1 MMKHL
6 IGICCLLQSLL
17 LIGQEVEHPHSI
29 HHAFIENKGQWDTA
43 VLFKS
48 HFQGGNLWVQQG
60 KLVFHLQDYS
70 AYQNAHGNFNVKE
83 SGADRFRQTVIHL
96 NFAGCNLISSITKST
111 PSEAYYN
118 YFLGNDRSKWASDVR
133 GYAEATLHNLYDGI
147 DLKLIEEQEQLK
159 YEFHV
164 APQTDPKLI
173 QLDYAGHQKLRI
185 DREGNL
191 WIDSELGS
199 IRENKPYAYQILN
212 GKVKTIACDFEISGK
227 TVRFK
232 MGSYDASAPLI
243 IDPVL
248 VFATYCGSVTD
259 NFGMTATYG
268 YDATAYSAG
277 TIYGNG
283 YPTPDN
289 FTYDINSNFTVTNIG
304 DPVTTDVFVS
314 RYSANG
320 TTMLWT
326 TFLGGGNNTHGTETV
341 NSLICDKQNNI
352 YVYGVTSSTDFPTE
366 NAFQS
371 AHAGGTSL
379 AVINNGVNF
388 GTTGTDIYVSN
399 ISANGHFLLGSTY
412 IGGALNDGVNFN
424 VSSGNY
430 SAPSDYD
437 SLTSNYGDQFR
448 GEIMLDSLNNVL
460 VASCTRS
467 TDFPVAHAMQPANA
481 GMQDGVIFKLSNN
494 LSNLLFSTYIGGS
507 KNDACYSVKIDS
519 SYHIVF
525 AGGTSSTNLPGTAGA
540 WQSTYN
546 NGKSDGFVG
555 KLDATDTVLQRIS
568 YVGTANYDQAFF
580 VEIDRNDNVFLLG
593 QSAGG
598 QFPVVNSG
606 FSNAHSSQFIA
617 KLNPDLTALQN
628 STVFGNGSLM
638 TNISPSAFLVDICG
652 NIYVSGW
659 GANILLDSLLNG
671 LSVSSNAFQS
681 TPPNGFDFYL
691 MVLERSFGGLLYGSY
706 IGGNQAREHVDG
718 GTSRFDKNGVVYQS
732 VCGGCGH
739 HSDFPTSQGA
749 WSSQNLSPNC
759 NNLIFKFDFELIPKA
774 EFTADQTIGCSVFEV
789 TLDNTSS
796 ASDSYLW
803 DFGNGDTT
811 SMIFNPTVSY
821 ANPGVYDIYLY
832 VTDSI
837 CLLTDTAHIV
847 ITVTD
852 SLLVDAGD
860 PIALCTPVEITLT
873 GNSSGTGTQ
882 FIWSSSPAFT
892 DTLNTSLSDSTLTL
906 TPQGS
911 GFYYFQVSNAGC
923 SKIDSIEVEF
933 TSSSLVL
940 TGNDSICRDVIT
952 LLTAINQNPA
962 ITFGFVWSPADIIV
976 GPSTNNTVVVDPQET
991 QYIYVLASAS
1001 NGCLIKDSI
1010 LIHVSHIDPL
1020 SVQAFASKNFV
1031 SQGSTVVLSAQPS
1044 GYSYHWTPESGLS
1057 SPNSQQTNALVEQ
1070 TTVYTVEITDGICKR
1085 SDTVEVKS
1093 FEYVCG
1099 DRFVFVPS
1107 AFSPNKDG
1115 ENDVLYVRSALV
1127 ETMLFRVFDR
1137 WGELVFESTKPE
1149 LGWDGTFKGKAL
1161 DPDVYDYYLK
1171 AVCFDGQESLIKGN
1185 VTLLR

>member
-1 MMKHL
+1 MKHL

-17 LIGQEVEHPHSI
+17 LFGQEVEHPHSI
-29 HHAFIENKGQWDTA
+29 HHAFIENKGQWDPA

-70 AYQNAHGNFNVKE
+70 AYQKAHGNFNMRE
-83 SGADRFRQTVIHL
+83 SGADRYRQTVVHL
-96 NFAGCNLISSITKST
+96 NFVGSSPIQSITKSA
-111 PSEAYYN
+111 PSTDYYN
-118 YFLGNDRSKWASDVR
+118 FFLGNDRSKWASDVH
-133 GYAEATLHNLYDGI
+133 GYSEATLHNLYAGI

-164 APQTDPKLI
+164 APNVNPNLI

-191 WIDSELGS
+191 WVDTELGS
-199 IRENKPYAYQILN
+199 IKENKPYAYQVIN
-212 GKVKTIACDFEISGK
+212 GKIKPVVCDFEITGK

-232 MGSYDASAPLI
+232 MGTYDMRAPLV
-243 IDPVL
+243 IDPIL

-277 TIYGNG
+277 TIYGNA

-289 FTYDINSNFTVTNIG
+289 AAYDVNSNFTVANIG
-304 DPVTTDVFVS
+304 DPVTTDVFIS

-326 TFLGGGNNTHGTETV
+326 TFLGGGSNTQGTETV
-341 NSLICDKQNNI
+341 HSLICDKQNNI
-352 YVYGVTSSTDFPTE
+352 YVYGVTSSTDFPVQ
-366 NAFQS
+366 NAFQ
-371 AHAGGTSL
+371 ATHGGGTLL
-379 AVINNGVNF
+379 AIINNGVNF
-388 GTTGTDIYVSN
+388 GSTGTDIYVSK
-399 ISANGHFLLGSTY
+399 ISANGHNLLGSTY
-412 IGGALNDGVNFN
+412 IGGSRNDGVNYK

-430 SAPSDYD
+430 SDPSDYD

-467 TDFPVAHAMQPANA
+467 TNFPVANALQDTNA
-481 GMQDGVIFKLSNN
+481 GMQDGVIFKLS
-494 LSNLLFSTYIGGS
+494 SNLNSMLFSTYIGGS

-519 SYHIVF
+519 SYNIVF

-540 WQSTYN
+540 WQSSYN
-546 NGKSDGFVG
+546 NGKTDGFVG
-555 KLDATDTVLQRIS
+555 KLNAAGTVLQRIS
-568 YVGTANYDQAFF
+568 YVGTPNYDQAFF
-580 VEIDRNDNVFLLG
+580 VEIDRNDNIFLLG

-617 KLNPDLTALQN
+617 KLNPDLSALQN
-628 STVFGNGSLM
+628 STVFGNGSLT

-659 GANILLDSLLNG
+659 GANILQSTPLNG
-671 LSVSSNAFQS
+671 LSVTPNAFQS

-691 MVLERSFGGLLYGSY
+691 MVLERNFGNLLYGSY
-706 IGGNQAREHVDG
+706 IGGNQAGEHVDG

-739 HSDFPTSQGA
+739 HSDFPTTPDA

-759 NNLIFKFDFELIPKA
+759 NNLIFKFDFELIPRA
-774 EFTADQTIGCSVFEV
+774 EFTADQTIGCSTFEV
-789 TLDNTSS
+789 TLDNSS
-796 ASDSYLW
+796 TESDSYIW

-811 SMIFNPTVSY
+811 SVIFNPTVSY
-821 ANPGVYDIYLY
+821 STPGTYDIYLY

-852 SLLVDAGD
+852 SLIVEAGASV
-860 PIALCTPVEITLT
+860 ALCSPVEIVLT

-882 FIWSSSPAFT
+882 FVWSSSPVFT
-892 DTLNTSLSDSTLTL
+892 DTLNSSLSDSTLTI

-911 GFYYFQVSNAGC
+911 GFYYFQASNPGC
-923 SKIDSIEVEF
+923 SQYDSVEVEF

-940 TGNDSICRDVIT
+940 TGNDSICRGDVT
-952 LLTAINQNPA
+952 QLTATNQNPA
-962 ITFGFVWSPADIIV
+962 ITFSYSWSPADAIV
-976 GPSTNNTVVVDPQET
+976 GPSTNNTVLVDPQQT

-1001 NGCLIKDSI
+1001 NGCLIRDSM
-1010 LIHVSHIDPL
+1010 LIHVSYIDPAA
-1020 SVQAFASKNFV
+1020 VQASASEHFV
-1031 SQGSTVVLSAQPS
+1031 SKGTTVTLSAQPS
-1044 GYSYHWTPESGLS
+1044 GYSYHWTPATGLS
-1057 SPNSQQTNALVEQ
+1057 SPNSQQTNALVEE
-1070 TTVYTVEITDGICKR
+1070 TTIYTVEITDGICKR
-1085 SDTVEVKS
+1085 SDTVVVQS

-1099 DRFVFVPS
+1099 ERFVFVPS

-1115 ENDVLYVRSALV
+1115 ENDILYVRSAIV
-1127 ETMLFRVFDR
+1127 EKMLFRVFDR

-1149 LGWDGTFKGKAL
+1149 MGWDGTFKGKAL

-1171 AVCFDGQESLIKGN
+1171 ATCFDGQESLIKGN